1 MSALQIIILTLAAE
15 CALVIWAVW
24 KDGAPTSIDDR
35 LSAADDE
42 IRNRPRLG

>member
-1 MSALQIIILTLAAE
+1 MSALQIIILTLLAE
-15 CALVIWAVW
+15 CVVLIWYAW
-24 KDGAPTSIDDR
+24 RDDQIDIDDR